1 MLLPALLLLLAG
13 GSPQAEPPP
22 WVQLQPEA
30 ARAWALVPDPSG
42 PNRLRVVPRQPP
54 EQAAWRILVL
64 FTKGAAAYDSALSTM
79 LTVFEDKRLPAVFSL
94 MLLGPEERALPP
106 GAPLPF
112 EPTQFHLVLAMG
124 SDATFHAYAHLKGL
138 ATPVVSVCA
147 KDPALL
153 LGLAAADFV
162 RSRPANMAFTSLDI
176 PARAHFFYLEKLL
189 GAPRAMALLYDA
201 QDTSTLRAQVK
212 PLKEHASQEGV
223 KVLEVGVG
231 PERPQAELERTLPE
245 VVAWLRREGAGPGG
259 RVLWVAGSSK
269 VFKEMET
276 ISRLAEDIPVVS
288 VAEKAVTE
296 GEASALMFIGVGFE
310 SNAHLAALYAADI
323 LQGNTSPGELDVGVV
338 SPPDIAI
345 NFLKARQLGLRI
357 PFELL
362 EAANTVYGHEGR
374 LVFKRGRQ
382 LAGSEEASQGG
393 TPR

>member
-1 MLLPALLLLLAG
+1 
-13 GSPQAEPPP
+13 
-22 WVQLQPEA
+22 
-30 ARAWALVPDPSG
+30 
-42 PNRLRVVPRQPP
+42 
-54 EQAAWRILVL
+54 
-64 FTKGAAAYDSALSTM
+64 
-79 LTVFEDKRLPAVFSL
+79 
-94 MLLGPEERALPP
+94 
-106 GAPLPF
+106 
-112 EPTQFHLVLAMG
+112 
-124 SDATFHAYAHLKGL
+124 
-138 ATPVVSVCA
+138 
-147 KDPALL
+147 
-153 LGLAAADFV
+153 
-162 RSRPANMAFTSLDI
+162 
-176 PARAHFFYLEKLL
+176 
-189 GAPRAMALLYDA
+189 
-201 QDTSTLRAQVK
+201 
-212 PLKEHASQEGV
+212 
-223 KVLEVGVG
+223 
-231 PERPQAELERTLPE
+231 
-245 VVAWLRREGAGPGG
+245 
-259 RVLWVAGSSK
+259 
-269 VFKEMET
+269 MET